1 MRQGMFTR
9 GSDIDG
15 WRKAAGSGLW
25 RSEPDWAAWEEPSG
39 LTCAIQRNGYGT
51 WCGYVWVDHHP
62 LRSGSLDRGEPVWL
76 DVHGGVTWH
85 GRMTVPEAGL
95 DGVAVG
101 FDCNHAYDLAPRY
114 AQEEGFMRRGTYRT
128 MEFAIGETRSL
139 AQQIAAYAPLQ
150 QLISGTEEEAE

>member
-1 MRQGMFTR
+1 MRQGIFAR
-9 GSDIDG
+9 GRDIDG
-15 WRKAAGSGLW
+15 WRKSASSGLW
-25 RSEPDWAAWEEPSG
+25 ESEPDWAAWEEPSG
-39 LTCAIQRNGYGT
+39 LTCAIQRNWFGA

-85 GRMTVPEAGL
+85 GRMTVPEASL

-101 FDCNHAYDLAPRY
+101 FDCNHAYDLAPTIE
-114 AQEEGFMRRGTYRT
+114 QERWGLHRGTYRT
-128 MEFAIGETRSL
+128 MEFAVAETRSL
-139 AQQIAAYAPLQ
+139 AGQIADYAPIQ